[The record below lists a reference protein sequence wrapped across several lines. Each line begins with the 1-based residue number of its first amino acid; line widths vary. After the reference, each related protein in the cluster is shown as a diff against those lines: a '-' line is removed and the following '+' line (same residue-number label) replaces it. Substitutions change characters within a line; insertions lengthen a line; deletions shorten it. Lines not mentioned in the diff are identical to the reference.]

1 MAVTVILISKT
12 VDCDQSHLTVGII
25 LLEVLQLKVT
35 DTGLCGTLITQGR
48 NGKNVATGNF
58 WEAWEQ
64 KYFRSKSTCMMC

>member
-1 MAVTVILISKT
+1 MAVTVISISKT

-48 NGKNVATGNF
+48 NCSHRKFLGSMGTKIF
-58 WEAWEQ
+58 
-64 KYFRSKSTCMMC
+64 

>member
-35 DTGLCGTLITQGR
+35 DTGLCGTEREEI
-48 NGKNVATGNF
+48 VATGNF

-64 KYFRSKSTCMMC
+64 KYFRSKSKCMMC